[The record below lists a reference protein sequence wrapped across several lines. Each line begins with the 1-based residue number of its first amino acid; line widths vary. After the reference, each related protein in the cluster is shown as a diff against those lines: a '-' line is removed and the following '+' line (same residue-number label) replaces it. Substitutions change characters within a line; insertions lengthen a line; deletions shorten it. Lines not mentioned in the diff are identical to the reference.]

1 MLAMLERDSALLGN
15 RNRTAVLVAIRL
27 LGETWPSELASLL
40 GLRLYSVQ
48 RILEA
53 YDREGALV
61 SRTMGR
67 TRRIS
72 LNPRYVVHR
81 ELDAL
86 LWKLGQH
93 DVALQSRLAA
103 RRRRPRRASKPG
115 RK

>member
-1 MLAMLERDSALLGN
+1 MLERNSELFGN

-40 GLRLYSVQ
+40 GLRIYSVQ

-53 YDREGALV
+53 CEREGVLV

-67 TRRIS
+67 TRRVS
-72 LNPRYVVHR
+72 LNPRYVAQR

-86 LWKLGQH
+86 LWKLGQN
-93 DVALQSRLAA
+93 DVALQTMLAA
-103 RRRRPRRASKPG
+103 RRRRPRRAAKPG
-115 RK
+115 LG